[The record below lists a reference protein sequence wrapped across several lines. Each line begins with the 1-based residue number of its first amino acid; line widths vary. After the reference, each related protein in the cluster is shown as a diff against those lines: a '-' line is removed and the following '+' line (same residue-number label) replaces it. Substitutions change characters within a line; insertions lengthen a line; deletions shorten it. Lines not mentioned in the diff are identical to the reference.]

1 MSKLDKLLRELCPDG
16 VEYKKLGEIATISRG
31 GNFQKKD
38 FLTEGVPCIHYG
50 QIYTKYGLF
59 TDKTFTFI
67 SEECAKKQKMAQPND
82 IVMAVT
88 SENIE
93 DVCKC
98 LAWLGD
104 EPVAV
109 SGHSAI
115 IHHNQ
120 NAKYLVYYFHSQMF
134 FSQKR
139 KLAHGTKVIEV
150 TPDTLVNITL
160 PVPPFEVQH
169 EIVRILDDYT
179 ENVTELQ
186 RQLAAEMTARKT
198 QYDFYRD
205 KLLTFESKIQLLLLK
220 DIARFSYGY
229 TDKAQE
235 HGDTRFLRITD
246 IAEDGTLKPDGA
258 KYIQL
263 NEESRKYLVKKGDL
277 LLARTGATYGK
288 TLYVPDDSP
297 AVYASFL
304 IKIELDNSKILNRYY
319 WHFSKSN
326 QYWRQAEKLVSK
338 GGQPQFNTNAVERV
352 VVPVPPID
360 VQNRIVIVLDNFE
373 KICFDLN
380 IGLPAEIEARQKQY
394 EYYRDKLLTFAET
407 GNTILSRAEQSR
419 AEQSRAEQ
427 SRAEQSRALIKL
439 LQYVFGYARISL
451 GDVGSICMCKRI
463 LKNQT
468 NSVCGVPFYKIG
480 TFGKEADAYISQETF
495 DEYRSKYNFPKKGDV
510 LISAAGTI
518 GRTVVYDG
526 KPAYFQD
533 SNIVWIDNDESIV
546 LNSYLRYCYELKPW
560 KASEGGTI
568 PRLYNDNIAKAV
580 IAIPSIEKQK
590 RIVSILDRFDAIC
603 NDLTSGLPAE
613 IEARRKQYEYY
624 RDKLLSFKELI

>member
-1 MSKLDKLLRELCPDG
+1 MSKLDEMIRELCPDG
-16 VEYKKLGEIATISRG
+16 VEYVKLNSVCDIYDGTHSTPNYTESGVKFASVENIGNLYATRKYISE
-31 GNFQKKD
+31 KD
-38 FLTEGVPCIHYG
+38 FEKYKIKPRIGDVMMTRIGSVGVCTVVDRNEALAFYVSLALLRPQLDKVQSRFLKYAIESIHG
-50 QIYTKYGLF
+50 RKELRKRTLINAVPIKINK
-59 TDKTFTFI
+59 D
-67 SEECAKKQKMAQPND
+67 D
-82 IVMAVT
+82 IGKVT
-88 SENIE
+88 IPLPPIE
-93 DVCKC
+93 IQ
-98 LAWLGD
+98 
-104 EPVAV
+104 
-109 SGHSAI
+109 S
-115 IHHNQ
+115 
-120 NAKYLVYYFHSQMF
+120 
-134 FSQKR
+134 
-139 KLAHGTKVIEV
+139 
-150 TPDTLVNITL
+150 
-160 PVPPFEVQH
+160 
-169 EIVRILDDYT
+169 EIVHTLDNYT
-179 ENVTELQ
+179 ENVVKLQNQLTAEL
-186 RQLAAEMTARKT
+186 TARKA
-198 QYDFYRD
+198 QYSYYRD
-205 KLLTFESKIQLLLLK
+205 KLLTFESRIQLLPLK
-220 DIARFSYGY
+220 DIAKFSYGY

-246 IAEDGTLKPDGA
+246 IAEDGTMKPEGA
-258 KYIQL
+258 KYILL
-263 NEESRKYLVKKGDL
+263 NDESKKYLVKKGDL

-288 TLYVPDDSP
+288 TLYVPDNSP

-304 IKIELDNSKILNRYY
+304 IKIELDNSKISNRYY

-338 GGQPQFNTNAVERV
+338 GGQQQFNTNAVERV
-352 VVPVPPID
+352 VVPVPPLD
-360 VQNRIVIVLDNFE
+360 VQSRIVNVLDNFE
-373 KICFDLN
+373 KICSDLN

-439 LQYVFGYARISL
+439 MQYVFGYVRISL
-451 GDVGSICMCKRI
+451 GDIGSICMCKRI
-463 LKNQT
+463 LKSQT
-468 NSVCGVPFYKIG
+468 NTVSGVPFYKIG
-480 TFGKEADAYISQETF
+480 TFGKEADAYISQEAF
-495 DEYRSKYNFPKKGDV
+495 KEYRSKYNFPKKGDV

-533 SNIVWIDNDESIV
+533 SNIVWIDNNESIV

-580 IAIPSIEKQK
+580 IAVPPIEEQK

-613 IEARRKQYEYY
+613 IEARQKQYEHY
-624 RDKLLSFKELI
+624 RDRLLSFKELN